1 MWLFITQLTLEYYLS
16 PKTQVLT
23 NFLAPQV
30 LNLKVGAQVMC
41 IKNFDDQLVN
51 GTLGKVIDFVDRDT
65 YMKSESKENPS
76 TETSDEVS
84 GLNDYI
90 FNDFQNPRKLS
101 KRMHLLQNK
110 FYSRVSFHKKLKTNW
125 KAVNVN
131 QN

>member
-1 MWLFITQLTLEYYLS
+1 M
-16 PKTQVLT
+16 LT